1 MQCFLILQF
10 TLILTLN
17 KGLAMKNKKSARNAN
32 KKPSSPK
39 IRPKP
44 DANFN
49 NVIRMKFLE
58 QSAQCLEVFIES
70 RPADY
75 LYPSKYSIN

>member
-1 MQCFLILQF
+1 MQCLLILQF

-49 NVIRMKFLE
+49 DVIRMKFLE
-58 QSAQCLEVFIES
+58 QSAKYLGVYVKN

-75 LYPSKYSIN
+75 LYPSEYSIN